1 MSGALNLFKTTLA
14 NVTTTTT
21 TVYTPPLGY
30 ATVVLLAQVS
40 NTGGDTVQVSAGIRR
55 TTGNVTASTSLINN
69 YSIPVDDAASI
80 LTGRLILQYGDSLQL
95 SASANTSAQ
104 LVLSYLETL
113 TA

>member
-40 NTGGDTVQVSAGIRR
+40 NTGNATIQISADILRLGS
-55 TTGNVTASTSLINN
+55 TTSLISGI
-69 YSIPVDDAASI
+69 SIPTGDAASV
-80 LTGRLILQYGDSLQL
+80 LTGRLILQYGDQLQF
-95 SASANTSAQ
+95 TSSDDTSGQ

>member
-1 MSGALNLFKTTLA
+1 MSGALNLFRTTLA

-21 TVYTPPLGY
+21 SVYTPPLGY

-40 NTGGDTVQVSAGIRR
+40 NTGNTTIQISADILRLGS
-55 TTGNVTASTSLINN
+55 TTSLISGI
-69 YSIPVDDAASI
+69 SIPTGDAASV
-80 LTGRLILQYGDSLQL
+80 LTGRLILQYGDQLQF
-95 SASANTSAQ
+95 TSSDDTSGQ

>member
-30 ATVVLLAQVS
+30 ATVVLMAQVS
-40 NTGGDTVQVSAGIRR
+40 NTGNATIQLSADILRSGNTTALISNTTVPASDAVS
-55 TTGNVTASTSLINN
+55 V
-69 YSIPVDDAASI
+69 V
-80 LTGRLILQYGDSLQL
+80 TGRLILQYGDKLQFT
-95 SASANTSAQ
+95 SSDNTSAQ